1 MLLPF
6 VRFATIRNIMSI
18 EKESIENLRQDY
30 SSSSLTE
37 KEVSK
42 NPINQFEKWFKEA
55 LEANLNEPNAMTL
68 ATSSIDRKPSARIM
82 LLKGF
87 DDKGFVFYSNYLSAK
102 GKEIARNPVVA
113 LLFYWGELG
122 REVRIEGTVEKL
134 SKEESERYFHSRPKA
149 SQIGA
154 VVSPQSQVIADRSK
168 LEKDWKEMEEKYE
181 NKEIPKPAHWGG
193 YIVKPQV
200 IEFWQGRPSRLH
212 DRIVYRK
219 ADKNTWKIV
228 RLAP

>member
-1 MLLPF
+1 M
-6 VRFATIRNIMSI
+6 NCS
-18 EKESIENLRQDY
+18 
-30 SSSSLTE
+30 
-37 KEVSK
+37 
-42 NPINQFEKWFKEA
+42 PINQFEKWFKEA
-55 LEANLNEPNAMTL
+55 LQANLYEPNAMIL
-68 ATSSIDRKPSARIM
+68 ATSSTDRKPSARVM

-102 GKEIARNPVVA
+102 GKEMARNPVVA
-113 LLFYWGELG
+113 LVFYWGELG

-134 SKEESERYFHSRPKA
+134 SKEESEKYFHSRPKA

-154 VVSPQSQVIADRSK
+154 VVSPQSQVISDRSQ
-168 LEKDWKEMEEKYE
+168 LETDWKEMEEKYE